1 MSLDKVA
8 VQKIKTIVKNS
19 DRLSKAVVE
28 MENKVIDKGL
38 ELIEKSGIDPN
49 TLPFD
54 VRTALRGE
62 MPNFDASMLLTPKII
77 CAQPLMSVQ
86 KREET
91 TRLINSAT
99 EQITD
104 INTAT
109 SSISTTLNTLKEPI
123 IKFQEELAPAVDLVN
138 LASDIVSIIK
148 LLPIPT
154 SVGPVGQPNSVNNTF
169 ADTLN
174 TIGDMLLIGKTTVNM
189 IPAALSIMT
198 QTINQTSSL
207 LNNVTSK
214 IEPFLG
220 LLTMVKSVIDLQDV
234 CPLVTQGDISNIQN
248 SIRNNIKGQLAI
260 SEGLNNPYSDS
271 SKVLIASLSPNATN
285 PIIYKNFL
293 MILEY
298 NPTNYVDVTETIIN
312 AEGVETVITTQQQKY
327 IFPSR
332 RIKCI
337 RSGALGVYDGEKG
350 YGGQIIIYNI
360 NPQTNPNSAE
370 GEYSF
375 ASDIR
380 VLISEAQFS
389 INVYTNNITLFEAPQ
404 IRNISNTSTEVTTSG
419 LPTYVINGS
428 PNVNLNSS
436 PTDIEYGGTLVTSG
450 LTISSFIQSGTI
462 QVNSPVNIRLN
473 TFGGIGDSTQTGEK
487 GGGFRGFTESLLTIK
502 RSTLIQDNVDPQT
515 GRIEGFDQSAVDDWV
530 RKYGS
535 QSLALLKTLYETFQE
550 DTLNLNL
557 LPNSGV
563 REDLTGMSYLQKL
576 KFVRDEFDYYTLG
589 YTPTKVN
596 NAIFVLYDKSKPL
609 LYNEDV
615 LTLSKQL
622 YGDEYRIDEGNNFD
636 ASVDYHALLNGGEDF
651 PDVNWYYAARKNAY
665 NENTGD
671 RTFAINKAATLSML
685 WEFGFQITELY
696 NQLFVTNGNQDF
708 DGNWVASSTGLP
720 IIPTTVGADN
730 LDIEVN
736 TFTQL
741 AGRNETISK
750 IVKTLYILGTYTY
763 DLEIIDSLPAIGGA
777 ETDYPLNQTNF
788 KVEDVALPPTGS
800 ISSF

>member
-271 SKVLIASLSPNATN
+271 S
-285 PIIYKNFL
+285 
-293 MILEY
+293 
-298 NPTNYVDVTETIIN
+298 
-312 AEGVETVITTQQQKY
+312 
-327 IFPSR
+327 
-332 RIKCI
+332 
-337 RSGALGVYDGEKG
+337 
-350 YGGQIIIYNI
+350 
-360 NPQTNPNSAE
+360 
-370 GEYSF
+370 
-375 ASDIR
+375 
-380 VLISEAQFS
+380 
-389 INVYTNNITLFEAPQ
+389 
-404 IRNISNTSTEVTTSG
+404 
-419 LPTYVINGS
+419 
-428 PNVNLNSS
+428 
-436 PTDIEYGGTLVTSG
+436 
-450 LTISSFIQSGTI
+450 
-462 QVNSPVNIRLN
+462 
-473 TFGGIGDSTQTGEK
+473 
-487 GGGFRGFTESLLTIK
+487 
-502 RSTLIQDNVDPQT
+502 
-515 GRIEGFDQSAVDDWV
+515 
-530 RKYGS
+530 
-535 QSLALLKTLYETFQE
+535 
-550 DTLNLNL
+550 
-557 LPNSGV
+557 
-563 REDLTGMSYLQKL
+563 
-576 KFVRDEFDYYTLG
+576 
-589 YTPTKVN
+589 
-596 NAIFVLYDKSKPL
+596 
-609 LYNEDV
+609 
-615 LTLSKQL
+615 
-622 YGDEYRIDEGNNFD
+622 
-636 ASVDYHALLNGGEDF
+636 
-651 PDVNWYYAARKNAY
+651 
-665 NENTGD
+665 
-671 RTFAINKAATLSML
+671 
-685 WEFGFQITELY
+685 
-696 NQLFVTNGNQDF
+696 
-708 DGNWVASSTGLP
+708 
-720 IIPTTVGADN
+720 
-730 LDIEVN
+730 
-736 TFTQL
+736 
-741 AGRNETISK
+741 
-750 IVKTLYILGTYTY
+750 
-763 DLEIIDSLPAIGGA
+763 
-777 ETDYPLNQTNF
+777 
-788 KVEDVALPPTGS
+788 
-800 ISSF
+800 